1 MTVKHRNQT
10 ISRRAERAQLRQGP
24 PWNIPDAV
32 LPLIIILAGLSV
44 IFVPAFLADLSDTV
58 IGATSFVPDLGTTWS
73 GLINIGMRL
82 LIVLGVG
89 YVTLLVREAP
99 WNVRAAWTAVGLGLM
114 GNYARA
120 VYTGS
125 ESTGSFFLLQVALLV
140 LVYRLS
146 TRPTV
151 WVQLQDETERAD
163 RAEAEVERLNK
174 AMEGRER

>member
-1 MTVKHRNQT
+1 MTMEHPTKP

-24 PWNIPDAV
+24 PWTPVDAV

-44 IFVPAFLADLSDTV
+44 VFVPGFLADLTDTV
-58 IGATSFVPDLGTTWS
+58 IGSTSFLPELGTSTS

-89 YVTLLVREAP
+89 YVAISVREAP
-99 WNVRAAWTAVGLGLM
+99 WIVRAAWTAVGLGLM
-114 GNYARA
+114 GNYARD

-125 ESTGSFFLLQVALLV
+125 VSTGSFFLLQVALLV
-140 LVYRLS
+140 LLFRLS

-151 WVQLQDETERAD
+151 WIQVKAERERAD
-163 RAEAEVERLNK
+163 RAEAEVARLNK
-174 AMEGRER
+174 AMEGLGK